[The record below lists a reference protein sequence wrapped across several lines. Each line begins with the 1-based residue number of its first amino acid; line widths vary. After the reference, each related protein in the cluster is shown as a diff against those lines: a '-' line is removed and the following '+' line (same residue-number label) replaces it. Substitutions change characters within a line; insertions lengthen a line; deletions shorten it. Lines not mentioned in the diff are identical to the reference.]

1 MVAPAVAVATC
12 HPTDSSVVS
21 FPPAIKQISRIIL
34 GPDVSGMQ
42 LFLVPYVAFAISALL
57 QVFFASF
64 NHLEAKCV
72 IGYIWL
78 FTFIQHFPNR

>member
-1 MVAPAVAVATC
+1 
-12 HPTDSSVVS
+12 VS
-21 FPPAIKQISRIIL
+21 
-34 GPDVSGMQ
+34 DMQ
-42 LFLVPYVAFAISALL
+42 LFLVQTVAFAISALL